1 MIFVTRESQVS
12 YATLSKIKNKRI
24 QFTIKKRRTRKEKN
38 KKENSEDI
46 SKLQFSPRL
55 SINVHN

>member
-55 SINVHN
+55 SINGHN